1 MSTAHCVLMISILY
15 RPGYD
20 HPVTESV
27 TEDVSGN
34 TEEDGKGAAP
44 KTSVAGPNSYS
55 KHKDKYYGSIEY
67 TKPSCYHRQRRV
79 N

>member
-1 MSTAHCVLMISILY
+1 MLTANCVLMKFILY
-15 RPGYD
+15 RPGND
-20 HPVTESV
+20 DPVTESV

-34 TEEDGKGAAP
+34 TEEDEKGAAP

-55 KHKDKYYGSIEY
+55 KHKDKYFGSIEY
-67 TKPSCYHRQRRV
+67 TKPSCYHRQCRV